1 MHDVD
6 PGGNS
11 RRNVFRSAGSAGHGL
26 SRCRR
31 VVQRRFPTSQQVAHT
46 STLESVFDGT
56 LRREMVSLTDTTGDL
71 LASEL
76 GLELG
81 AFVLLRLSLAKDSS
95 LIQDR
100 DLSLEKA

>member
-1 MHDVD
+1 
-6 PGGNS
+6 
-11 RRNVFRSAGSAGHGL
+11 
-26 SRCRR
+26 
-31 VVQRRFPTSQQVAHT
+31 
-46 STLESVFDGT
+46 
-56 LRREMVSLTDTTGDL
+56 MVSLTDTTGDL

-81 AFVLLRLSLAKDSS
+81 AFVLLRLSLAKDNS

>member
-26 SRCRR
+26 GRCRC
-31 VVQRRFPTSQQVAHT
+31 VIQRRFSTSQQIAHT
-46 STLESVFDGT
+46 STLESVLDGT
-56 LRREMVSLTDTTGDL
+56 LRGEMVSLTDTTGDL

-81 AFVLLRLSLAKDSS
+81 AFVLLRLSLAKDNS